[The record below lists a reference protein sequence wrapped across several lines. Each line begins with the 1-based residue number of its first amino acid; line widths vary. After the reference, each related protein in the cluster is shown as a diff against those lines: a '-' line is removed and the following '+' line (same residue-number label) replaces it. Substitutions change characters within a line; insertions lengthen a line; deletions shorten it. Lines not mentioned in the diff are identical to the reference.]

1 MDYSIDQTIRTV
13 WNGQPPDKLKIQ
25 RKMLERQKQKELEQ
39 RMNFNVEQTISEW
52 ITHYSE
58 VLYIIFYST
67 VETTIE
73 KSIIFYSEFPKFNN
87 NVMVWTPKR
96 CKK

>member
-1 MDYSIDQTIRTV
+1 
-13 WNGQPPDKLKIQ
+13 
-25 RKMLERQKQKELEQ
+25 MLERQKQKEMEQ

-58 VLYIIFYST
+58 VKYYTAVYRILRIYGMFHSYLEVT
-67 VETTIE
+67 VERST
-73 KSIIFYSEFPKFNN
+73 IFYSEFPKFNN